1 MKNQQPVQVPTKDGV
16 QISFDLYTQ
25 PKQEAVL
32 LICPGFFQSKE
43 TAIFRR
49 LSQDLAQN
57 QDVIC
62 MDFRGH
68 GRSGGLYTFSAK
80 EGMDLEAVLEW
91 AQQRY
96 SRISLLGFS
105 MGAAIVLNT
114 ASQFP
119 KSIESVIAVSGPS
132 SFEEI
137 EYKVWDPE
145 MIKAGIRAWDPHMG
159 CRPGSPF
166 LKKERPSDAI
176 RKLSPTP
183 VLLIHGTSDL
193 IVSHS
198 HSQRLYEAASEP
210 KQLEIIEG
218 AGHAEEIYRQYPEKF
233 LQLIQKGAGAQ

>member
-1 MKNQQPVQVPTKDGV
+1 MKSQRPFQVLTEDGV
-16 QISFDLYTQ
+16 QISFDVYSQ
-25 PKQEAVL
+25 PKQESVL

-43 TAIFRR
+43 TAISRR

-80 EGMDLEAVLEW
+80 EGMDLEAVLKW
-91 AQQRY
+91 AQERY

-114 ASQFP
+114 AGRFP

-137 EYKVWDPE
+137 EYKVWDPQ
-145 MIKAGIRAWDPHMG
+145 MIKTGLRAWDPHMG

-166 LKKERPSDAI
+166 LEKERPADAI

-198 HSQRLYEAASEP
+198 HSQRLYAAASEP
-210 KQLEIIEG
+210 KRLEIIEG
-218 AGHAEEIYRQYPEKF
+218 AGHAEEIYRNHPYRF
-233 LQLIQKGAGAQ
+233 LALVRDWLKAG